1 VPWRS
6 VLFVR
11 ENMKRFLFV
20 VSVLLLSASVAQGQV
35 TDQVIKEIRV
45 RGNSYAESSLIQSQ
59 SGLYEGQRLGVE
71 DAGRAIRNLFKMGLF
86 GDIKIFIDPDVV
98 GGVAVE
104 IVVVEYPS
112 LGEIKYQGNKAF
124 NDKKLKRELG
134 LIKGQ
139 LIKPQGKKRAI
150 NKLIELY
157 NEKGYL
163 LAEVDDEGRIP
174 LTFVVDEGRKVN
186 LKKIRF
192 HGDDTFSNKRLRKQ
206 MKETKQ
212 DGWWFGSGK
221 YKADDFEADK
231 DNVLTFY
238 RQNGYREAAIAS
250 DSLSYGPNK
259 RDMFLDI
266 TVDKGPLY
274 RFGKVSWSGNEKLT
288 DEGLAT
294 LVVVDSGGVYSEER
308 VFKTEEQLKNAY
320 MDVGY
325 IGAQIFP
332 NEKEG
337 DDHVVDLHFDVIE
350 NDPWKIRKI
359 LIKGNTKTKDRVIR
373 RELRVWPGQTFSR
386 ALLERSMREV
396 MALNFFSN
404 VVPTPMPIESSSEI
418 DLEFSVEEKST
429 GTASIGAGYSE
440 RDKLVGTIG
449 LQIPNFRGN
458 GQQVDFQWEFG
469 TQRETF
475 RIGFTEP
482 WFRNTPTSVS
492 GSLFHDT
499 QRFSASGAAN
509 FDQQTRGGG
518 FRIGRRLRWPDYS
531 RASIG
536 YRLEDVR
543 FINFADSSATR
554 SGSLS
559 NNVTSSISSNFTRDS
574 RDLPQ
579 FSTSGSVITYTPA
592 LAGGFLAGN
601 RDFHKHDLV
610 TSFYFPLFWKV
621 ALNLRSQLGIVAS
634 YGSES
639 VPFNELYTPGGVD
652 LFTGSMLRGY
662 QDQSVG
668 PQNKGGQ
675 IGGVAQLLFNA
686 EVSIPIVANQFY
698 GLIFAD
704 AGNAWD
710 DLEKISTADLR
721 RSVGFG
727 IRIVAPVVGIM
738 GFDFAWG
745 IDRRRVDGQPV
756 QMITHF
762 QFGPQF
768 F

>member
-1 VPWRS
+1 MKS
-6 VLFVR
+6 FLLILIIFMIQGFDAQAQVR
-11 ENMKRFLFV
+11 
-20 VSVLLLSASVAQGQV
+20 
-35 TDQVIKEIRV
+35 DQVIKEIRV
-45 RGNSYAESSLIQSQ
+45 RGNSYTETSLIQGQ
-59 SGLYEGQRLGVE
+59 SGLYEGQRLGSE

-86 GDIKIFIDPDVV
+86 GDVKIFVDSDVV

-104 IVVVEYPS
+104 IVVIEYPQ
-112 LGEIKYQGNKAF
+112 LGTVKFDGNKALK
-124 NDKKLKRELG
+124 DKKLKRELG
-134 LIKGQ
+134 FIKAQ
-139 LIKPQGKKRAI
+139 MIKPQQMKRAT
-150 NKLIELY
+150 NKLVELY
-157 NEKGYL
+157 KDKGFL
-163 LAEVDDEGRIP
+163 LAKVEVEPESYDEDGYIP
-174 LTFVVDEGRKVN
+174 LTFTIDEGRKVN

-192 HGDDTFSNKRLRKQ
+192 HGDDEFKNSQLRKQ

-212 DGWWFGSGK
+212 DGWWFGGGK
-221 YKADDFEADK
+221 YKEEDYEIDK
-231 DNVLTFY
+231 ESLLAFY
-238 RQNGYREAAIAS
+238 RQNGYREADVVS

-259 RDMFLDI
+259 RDMYLDI
-266 TVDKGPLY
+266 TIDKGPLY
-274 RFGKVSWSGNEKLT
+274 RFGKVSWLGNEKLT
-288 DEGLAT
+288 DLGVAS

-308 VFKTEEQLKNAY
+308 LFKTEEQLKNAY
-320 MDVGY
+320 MDIGY

-332 NEKEG
+332 NEKER

-359 LIKGNTKTKDRVIR
+359 LITGNTKTKDRVIR

-404 VVPTPMPIESSSEI
+404 VIPTPIPIESSSEI
-418 DLEFSVEEKST
+418 DLEFVVEEKST
-429 GTASIGAGYSE
+429 GTASVGAGYSE

-449 LQIPNFRGN
+449 LQIPNFKGN

-475 RIGFTEP
+475 RVGFTEP

-492 GSLFHDT
+492 VSLFHDT

-531 RASIG
+531 RASVG

-543 FINFADSSATR
+543 FINFSDSTTTQT
-554 SGSLS
+554 GSLS
-559 NNVTSSISSNFTRDS
+559 NNVTSSISANFTRDS

-579 FSTSGSVITYTPA
+579 FPTSGSVISYTPA

-601 RDFHKHDLV
+601 RDFHKHELV

-621 ALNLRSQLGIVAS
+621 ALNMRSQLGIVAS

-662 QDQSVG
+662 PDQSVG

-675 IGGVAQLLFNA
+675 IGGVTQLLFNA

-710 DLEKISTADLR
+710 DLQKISTADLR
-721 RSVGFG
+721 RSFGFG

>member
-1 VPWRS
+1 MKGT
-6 VLFVR
+6 
-11 ENMKRFLFV
+11 MKRFFV
-20 VSVLLLSASVAQGQV
+20 VLVVCLLQTFGVRAQV
-35 TDQVIKEIRV
+35 TEHVIKEIRV
-45 RGNSYAESSLIQSQ
+45 RGNSFAEASLIQDQ
-59 SGLYEGQRLGVE
+59 SGLYAGQRLGSE

-86 GDIKIFIDPDVV
+86 GDVKIFVDTDVV
-98 GGVAVE
+98 GGIAVE
-104 IVVVEYPS
+104 IVVVEYPR
-112 LGEIKYQGNKAF
+112 LGKVKFEGNGAF

-134 LIKGQ
+134 LIEGQ
-139 LIKPQGKKRAI
+139 LIKPQEKKRSVV
-150 NKLIELY
+150 KLLELY
-157 NEKGYL
+157 HEKGYL
-163 LAEVDDEGRIP
+163 LAAADVEVETPDDEGHLP
-174 LTFVVDEGRKVN
+174 LTFKIDEGRKVN

-192 HGDDTFSNKRLRKQ
+192 HGNEPFTNTRLRKQ

-212 DGWWFGSGK
+212 DGWWFGGGK
-221 YKADDFEADK
+221 YKEEDYEMDK
-231 DNVLTFY
+231 ESVLAFY
-238 RQNGYREAAIAS
+238 RENGHREAAIVS

-259 RDMFLDI
+259 RDMYLDI
-266 TVDKGPLY
+266 TIDKGPLY
-274 RFGKVSWSGNEKLT
+274 RFGKVSWAGNEKLA
-288 DEGLAT
+288 DLGMAG

-308 VFKTEEQLKNAY
+308 LFKTQDQLKNAY

-325 IGAQIFP
+325 IGANIFP
-332 NEKEG
+332 VETER
-337 DDHVVDLHFDVIE
+337 DDHVIDVHFDVVE
-350 NDPWKIRKI
+350 NDPWKVRKI
-359 LIKGNTKTKDRVIR
+359 LISGNTKTKDRVIR

-396 MALNFFSN
+396 MALNFFTN
-404 VVPTPMPIESSSEI
+404 VVPTPIPIESSSEI
-418 DLEFSVEEKST
+418 DLEFLVEEKST
-429 GTASIGAGYSE
+429 GTASVGAGYSE

-449 LQIPNFRGN
+449 LQIPNFKGN
-458 GQQVDFQWEFG
+458 GQQLDFQWEFG

-482 WFRNTPTSVS
+482 WFRNTPTSLS

-499 QRFSASGAAN
+499 QRFSASGVAN

-518 FRIGRRLRWPDYS
+518 FRVGRRLRFPDYS
-531 RASIG
+531 RASVG

-543 FINFADSSATR
+543 FINFSDSTTTQV
-554 SGSLS
+554 GSLS
-559 NNVTSSISSNFTRDS
+559 NNVTSSISANFTRDS

-579 FSTSGSVITYTPA
+579 FSTSGSVISYTPA

-601 RDFHKHDLV
+601 RDFHKHELV

-621 ALNLRSQLGIVAS
+621 ALNMRSQLGIVAS

-662 QDQSVG
+662 PDQSVG

-686 EVSIPIVANQFY
+686 EISIPIVANQFY
-698 GLIFAD
+698 ALLFSD
-704 AGNAWD
+704 AGNAWG
-710 DLEKISTADLR
+710 DLEQISTADLR

>member
-1 VPWRS
+1 
-6 VLFVR
+6 
-11 ENMKRFLFV
+11 MKRFFV
-20 VSVLLLSASVAQGQV
+20 VLVVCLLQTFGVRAQV
-35 TDQVIKEIRV
+35 TEHVIKEIRV
-45 RGNSYAESSLIQSQ
+45 RGNSFAEASLIQDQ
-59 SGLYEGQRLGVE
+59 SGLYAGQRLGSE

-86 GDIKIFIDPDVV
+86 GDVKIFVDTDVV
-98 GGVAVE
+98 GGIAVE
-104 IVVVEYPS
+104 IVVVEYPR
-112 LGEIKYQGNKAF
+112 LGKVKFEGNGAF

-134 LIKGQ
+134 LIEGQ
-139 LIKPQGKKRAI
+139 LIKPQEKKRSVV
-150 NKLIELY
+150 KLLELY
-157 NEKGYL
+157 HEKGYL
-163 LAEVDDEGRIP
+163 LAAADVEVETPDDEGHLP
-174 LTFVVDEGRKVN
+174 LTFKIDEGRKVN

-192 HGDDTFSNKRLRKQ
+192 HGNEPFTNTRLRKQ

-212 DGWWFGSGK
+212 DGWWFGGGK
-221 YKADDFEADK
+221 YKEEDYEMDK
-231 DNVLTFY
+231 ESVLAFY
-238 RQNGYREAAIAS
+238 RENGHREAAIVS

-259 RDMFLDI
+259 RDMYLDI
-266 TVDKGPLY
+266 TIDKGPLY
-274 RFGKVSWSGNEKLT
+274 RFGKVSWAGNEKLA
-288 DEGLAT
+288 DLGMAG

-308 VFKTEEQLKNAY
+308 LFKTQDQLKNAY

-325 IGAQIFP
+325 IGANIFP
-332 NEKEG
+332 VETER
-337 DDHVVDLHFDVIE
+337 DDHVIDVHFDVVE
-350 NDPWKIRKI
+350 NDPWKVRKI
-359 LIKGNTKTKDRVIR
+359 LISGNTKTKDRVIR

-396 MALNFFSN
+396 MALNFFTN
-404 VVPTPMPIESSSEI
+404 VVPTPIPIESSSEI
-418 DLEFSVEEKST
+418 DLEFLVEEKST
-429 GTASIGAGYSE
+429 GTASVGAGYSE

-449 LQIPNFRGN
+449 LQIPNFKGN
-458 GQQVDFQWEFG
+458 GQQLDFQWEFG

-482 WFRNTPTSVS
+482 WFRNTPTSLS

-499 QRFSASGAAN
+499 QRFSASGVAN

-518 FRIGRRLRWPDYS
+518 FRVGRRLRFPDYS
-531 RASIG
+531 RASVG

-543 FINFADSSATR
+543 FINFSDSTTTQV
-554 SGSLS
+554 GSLS
-559 NNVTSSISSNFTRDS
+559 NNVTSSISANFTRDS

-579 FSTSGSVITYTPA
+579 FSTSGSVISYTPA

-601 RDFHKHDLV
+601 RDFHKHELV

-621 ALNLRSQLGIVAS
+621 ALNMRSQLGIVAS

-662 QDQSVG
+662 PDQSVG

-686 EVSIPIVANQFY
+686 EISIPIVANQFY
-698 GLIFAD
+698 ALLFSD
-704 AGNAWD
+704 AGNAWG
-710 DLEKISTADLR
+710 DLEQISTADLR